1 MYRLRSSPDELSFL
15 RNKYLRTRTL
25 FRTSRSINRLRAAL
39 NNFVRPFGDLS
50 SARHAVRFNL
60 ICKRC
65 RSHGDDLSF
74 ALKMIRSFDATRSA
88 AAKGAVRAAK
98 RMALRIHHG
107 LVKGKSKR
115 KAGSWA
121 TQSYVSAVLGPSECK
136 SYCRRIIVLNRR
148 RSMGSRLIKPV
159 ISSLEEAIHKISSCN
174 WKSSQWVHQ
183 RSRAPPRLCWR
194 STADCRLAFTC
205 PLGTVVR
212 PLHGTCLLRTRW

>member
-1 MYRLRSSPDELSFL
+1 MFDPSCRCLIRLFLTSVLAQLVPACSCGPAPCPVSEVRSTNCRSFTT
-15 RNKYLRTRTL
+15 NTYGNVY
-25 FRTSRSINRLRAAL
+25 RTSRSINRLRAAL

-60 ICKRC
+60 IGKRC

-74 ALKMIRSFDATRSA
+74 ALDMIRSFDATRSA

-107 LVKGKSKR
+107 LVKGKSRR

-136 SYCRRIIVLNRR
+136 SYCRRIIGLNRR
-148 RSMGSRLIKPV
+148 RSMRSRLIKPV
-159 ISSLEEAIHKISSCN
+159 ISSLEEAIQKIS
-174 WKSSQWVHQ
+174 
-183 RSRAPPRLCWR
+183 
-194 STADCRLAFTC
+194 
-205 PLGTVVR
+205 
-212 PLHGTCLLRTRW
+212 

>member
-1 MYRLRSSPDELSFL
+1 MSRLRSPLDELSFL
-15 RNKYLRTRTL
+15 HNEYLRKRIL

-74 ALKMIRSFDATRSA
+74 ALDMIRSFDVTRSA

-107 LVKGKSKR
+107 LVNGKSYVKLALGR
-115 KAGSWA
+115 PSLTYLPSLARQNVNPTAGA
-121 TQSYVSAVLGPSECK
+121 LLG
-136 SYCRRIIVLNRR
+136 LT
-148 RSMGSRLIKPV
+148 GD
-159 ISSLEEAIHKISSCN
+159 
-174 WKSSQWVHQ
+174 
-183 RSRAPPRLCWR
+183 APCVP
-194 STADCRLAFTC
+194 D
-205 PLGTVVR
+205 
-212 PLHGTCLLRTRW
+212 